1 MPKGYWVVR
10 LDVTDAEVFKR
21 YQALIGDATSK
32 YDARYLVRGG
42 SHQAVE
48 GSSRSRNVVVEFPSY
63 QAALDCYNSAEYAEP
78 LAIRKQAA
86 ESDFLIIE
94 GLNDT

>member
-10 LDVTDAEVFKR
+10 LDVADAQAFKC
-21 YQALIGDATSK
+21 YQELIGAATSNFG
-32 YDARYLVRGG
+32 ARYLVRGG
-42 SHQAVE
+42 AFEAVE

-78 LAIRKQAA
+78 LAIRKRAA

-94 GLNDT
+94 GIDDH